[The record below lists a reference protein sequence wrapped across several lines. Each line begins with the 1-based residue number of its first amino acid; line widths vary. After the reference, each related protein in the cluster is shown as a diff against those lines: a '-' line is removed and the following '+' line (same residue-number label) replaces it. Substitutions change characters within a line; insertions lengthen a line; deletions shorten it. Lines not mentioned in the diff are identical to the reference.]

1 VAARRISSSRHDVPI
16 RRGDWRT
23 SIIMMILNS
32 SHAEQVARGL
42 GRVTG
47 SPARSWS
54 HLILPLPPGHQPAPV
69 VFRWWSFLRACPCRP
84 PFRAFRSRGSREGAA
99 SRGVWPPRSAW
110 SRAARPTTYRR
121 DGHDPFSAVPGVRRT
136 TFLLGPRAP
145 ASTPGS
151 VRMGRIQGVPGTP
164 RSDDSRVPAGRM
176 GGCTTQTGR
185 ARTCCLESCLGRG
198 CNAMLRGSFEADDGL
213 LAWVRT

>member
-23 SIIMMILNS
+23 SIIMMTLNS

-69 VFRWWSFLRACPCRP
+69 VFRWWSFPSLEGLPLP
-84 PFRAFRSRGSREGAA
+84 PTLPGIPKPGLPRGGGESW
-99 SRGVWPPRSAW
+99 GVAPKICM
-110 SRAARPTTYRR
+110 
-121 DGHDPFSAVPGVRRT
+121 VPGSPPHN
-136 TFLLGPRAP
+136 LP
-145 ASTPGS
+145 PG
-151 VRMGRIQGVPGTP
+151 RP
-164 RSDDSRVPAGRM
+164 
-176 GGCTTQTGR
+176 
-185 ARTCCLESCLGRG
+185 
-198 CNAMLRGSFEADDGL
+198 
-213 LAWVRT
+213 